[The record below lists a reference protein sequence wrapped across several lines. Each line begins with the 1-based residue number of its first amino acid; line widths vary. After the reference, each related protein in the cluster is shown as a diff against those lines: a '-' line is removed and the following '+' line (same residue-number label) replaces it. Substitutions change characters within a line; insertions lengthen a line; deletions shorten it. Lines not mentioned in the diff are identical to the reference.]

1 MHFWLPRVSFLTQYT
16 WSTARRASVRCTN
29 PTETYIRVR
38 AHIMDQGTV
47 KVRKQLPYVAGTLD
61 TGLFVQNKT
70 KTNQKT
76 VFPDTSKV
84 PGYEILH

>member
-1 MHFWLPRVSFLTQYT
+1 MSGIPIQQKQTRKCVH
-16 WSTARRASVRCTN
+16 
-29 PTETYIRVR
+29 

-47 KVRKQLPYVAGTLD
+47 NVKKHLPYVAGTLD

-70 KTNQKT
+70 KTNKKT

-84 PGYEILH
+84 LGYEILY

>member
-1 MHFWLPRVSFLTQYT
+1 
-16 WSTARRASVRCTN
+16 
-29 PTETYIRVR
+29 
-38 AHIMDQGTV
+38 MDQGTV